1 MLLGLNPKTSRS
13 VVDFG
18 YKIWAHQIVASL
30 GAGDGR
36 GLPCPGYT
44 ASADRGNQNH
54 ILNDYTFW
62 FESGHGSVTERFK
75 PIATFM
81 ELLSTKVRRFDY
93 R

>member
-1 MLLGLNPKTSRS
+1 MLAPGDRGARS
-13 VVDFG
+13 SSVLLRN
-18 YKIWAHQIVASL
+18 AIVASL